1 MVFSATFNSNSAISW
16 RSVMFVEEIG
26 VSGETHRSGVS
37 HRKTLSHNVI
47 SITPRH
53 EWDSNSQ
60 L

>member
-1 MVFSATFNSNSAISW
+1 
-16 RSVMFVEEIG
+16 MFVEEIG

-47 SITPRH
+47 SITPRI